1 MLTFKMTYNVNKSA
15 SEGEEMAAR
24 QYNDQAARNA
34 ARSAV
39 NGALTKLSLSPS
51 YRGSYAEE
59 DYFVVGT
66 GDSVSIAGGLKS
78 GDPVTIKAKGY
89 NIGDPNAPT
98 HTIVATTRAFTYP
111 PSYGY
116 ALSSGGN
123 LELHGGITVVS
134 DIDSTINA
142 DLHSNGNIELSGGG
156 NVIKGFGS
164 YVGGISGSPSGTF
177 QPPTNPLGLPVA
189 ARGARVSLPAFDAA
203 SWASKATMTTAGNLT
218 VTDTLHL
225 GTKANPVIWYVSGSV
240 NIKGVISGYGTIVTP
255 NGITV
260 SGNLREQNPDP
271 YGENCLALFSSSTV
285 TINPNTTVDAQIMA
299 KGNTLMRSNS
309 TLRGSVVT
317 RGNCEYEG
325 PITVRYRPASL
336 TLTSTFWGSGSRVVL
351 ESFYE

>member
-15 SEGEEMAAR
+15 MEGEEMAAR

-39 NGALTKLSLSPS
+39 NGALTKLSVNPS

-59 DYFVVGT
+59 GYFIHGT
-66 GDSVSIAGGLKS
+66 GDSVSIAGGVKS
-78 GDPVTIKAKGY
+78 GDQVTIKAKGFT
-89 NIGDPNAPT
+89 IGDPDAPT

-123 LELHGGITVVS
+123 LELHGDITVVS
-134 DIDSTINA
+134 DTDPTVNA
-142 DLHSNGNIELSGGG
+142 DIHANGNIELSGSA
-156 NVIKGFGS
+156 NLIKGFGS
-164 YVGGISGSPSGTF
+164 YVGGLSGSPSSIF
-177 QPPTNPLGLPVA
+177 QPPTNPQGLPVA
-189 ARGARVSLPAFDAA
+189 ARGARVSLPTFDAA
-203 SWASKATMTTAGNLT
+203 SYASKATITTAGNLN
-218 VTDTLHL
+218 VNDTLHL

-255 NGITV
+255 NAIKVNGDLI
-260 SGNLREQNPDP
+260 EQTPDP
-271 YGENCLALFSSSTV
+271 YGENCLALLSSSTV

-299 KGNTLMRSNS
+299 KGNTLMRTNS

-336 TLTSTFWGSGSRVVL
+336 SLTSAFWGSSSRVVV